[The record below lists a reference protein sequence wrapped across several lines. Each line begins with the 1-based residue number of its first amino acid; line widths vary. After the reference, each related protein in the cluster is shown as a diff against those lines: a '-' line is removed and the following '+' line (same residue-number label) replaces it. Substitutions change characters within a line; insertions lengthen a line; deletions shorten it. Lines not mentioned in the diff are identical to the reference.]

1 MLLQIIC
8 NLKVICFLHLV
19 LLFSDHCKL
28 IQTLFSTKAVGYIWE
43 ETALLCV
50 CGLSLYGR
58 SLAISDFT
66 QVIITLIF
74 TLKSVTYANSN
85 PYWQCQYQYGNLQAM
100 PNLTKC
106 LNLCVLL
113 IEPLSHINI
122 HHPIFVL
129 AGKARA

>member
-43 ETALLCV
+43 ETAPLCV

-85 PYWQCQYQYGNLQAM
+85 PY
-100 PNLTKC
+100 
-106 LNLCVLL
+106 
-113 IEPLSHINI
+113 
-122 HHPIFVL
+122 
-129 AGKARA
+129 